1 MVMNAFSNSLFNYYP
16 LIWMYHNR
24 TTNTKINRLPE
35 RCLRIIYSDKQSSFK
50 MLLGN
55 DISVSIHDN
64 NIQCLATKMYKVA
77 GYHRFYPAIYSDE
90 KIVTLT
96 ICDLIRSFPDLL
108 LGLYFMGPKLYPI
121 LVQLFGTSFL
131 IVTKIYLILVF
142 LKTGLKIKT

>member
-1 MVMNAFSNSLFNYYP
+1 MDLCKRPMAINAFSNSLFNYCP

-50 MLLGN
+50 VLLGN

-77 GYHRFYPAIYSDE
+77 GYHRFYPGIYSDE

-96 ICDLIRSFPDLL
+96 ICDLIRSFLDLL
-108 LGLYFMGPKLYPI
+108 FQIFP
-121 LVQLFGTSFL
+121 FL
-131 IVTKIYLILVF
+131 DIKYL
-142 LKTGLKIKT
+142 